1 MSIAPEEVAAPATD
15 AVLFRSSPV
24 RLFGLM
30 FAILAVTC
38 LITAPLVSLVTGDAG
53 DPWWSTVVQAVVI
66 ATLVAGAYV
75 ISARSALH
83 TWIRISDGGLELA
96 AQDSDPVWLA
106 WDDIEAV
113 TIHRSGVRTVFEVV
127 PTEFDRV
134 HPVQDGG
141 PGWPTL
147 TETASGTA
155 FLADLTQVWPGPRAL
170 RRELAHR
177 MPGRDLTA
185 A

>member
-1 MSIAPEEVAAPATD
+1 
-15 AVLFRSSPV
+15 
-24 RLFGLM
+24 M
-30 FAILAVTC
+30 FVILAVTC
-38 LITAPLVSLVTGDAG
+38 LVTAPLVALVTGDA
-53 DPWWSTVVQAVVI
+53 DEPWWSTVLQAAVI
-66 ATLVAGAYV
+66 AALVAGAYV

-83 TWIRISDGGLELA
+83 TWIRVSGGGLELA

-106 WDDIEAV
+106 WDDIESV
-113 TIHRSGVRTVFEVV
+113 TIHRSGLRTVFEVV

-134 HPVQDGG
+134 HPVPDEG

-147 TETASGTA
+147 TETTSGTA

-185 A
+185 V

>member
-1 MSIAPEEVAAPATD
+1 MSIAPEEVVAPATD

-24 RLFGLM
+24 RTFGLM

-38 LITAPLVSLVTGDAG
+38 LVTAPIVSLVTGDA
-53 DPWWSTVVQAVVI
+53 DEPWWSTVLQAGVI
-66 ATLVAGAYV
+66 ATLVAGAYA

-83 TWIRISDGGLELA
+83 TWIRISGGGLELA

-106 WDDIEAV
+106 WDDIDSV
-113 TIHRSGVRTVFEVV
+113 TIHRSGLRTVLEVV

-134 HPVQDGG
+134 HPVQGGG

-147 TETASGTA
+147 TETESGTA

-170 RRELAHR
+170 RRELARR
-177 MPGRDLTA
+177 MPRRDLPA